1 MKKLITL
8 ILSVALCV
16 TFISPNTAEAAVKIS
31 KAKATMEV
39 DSTLKLK
46 VSGTKSKITWKTSK
60 KTIATVNSSGIVTAK
75 SAGQATIT
83 ATVGSKKYT
92 CKITVVD
99 SNTTVDYADW
109 VLYETDDL
117 ELLVKNIL
125 AGNVVE
131 IDGQLY
137 CSLEYA
143 EMISDAE
150 VVYYKDVA
158 EREYIEEH
166 SNLNPDTEYII
177 IDDTKTDN
185 DDELQSRINDLLK
198 NNKAASGD

>member
-83 ATVGSKKYT
+83 ATVGNKKYT